1 MRACVRACVRVRVRA
16 RARACTQTHTHTL
29 VATEITLGIPE
40 KEISSTDLWP
50 EANDTPL
57 PKQMDMRTQHTHAHN
72 VCASACAL
80 VAHVCGVVTFFARV
94 YVFARVSLG
103 VCGCTPHNHQIPSCR
118 HQILSHRHRH
128 RHPSRRPSFL
138 LTLLILLLPSFWPMC
153 G

>member
-1 MRACVRACVRVRVRA
+1 MRACVRACACACVRVRVRVHK
-16 RARACTQTHTHTL
+16 HTHTL

-80 VAHVCGVVTFFARV
+80 VAHMCGVATFFARV
-94 YVFARVSLG
+94 CVFARVSLG

-128 RHPSRRPSFL
+128 PSRRPSFL